1 MNGGNTLA
9 FRADGKRV
17 KNGDPM
23 YTVAPFIMDKRYDAM
38 NMITVDIPLAP
49 VKQYIN
55 EKRKEGIRLSR
66 MGLLT
71 AAYIRTVYEF
81 PLLNHFI
88 VNKRIYKRNEFP
100 VAMVVL
106 RDLKSQQATM
116 SKVNFE
122 LDDTVFE
129 VERKLNEY
137 VEKNKEVT
145 SENNTDKMIK
155 FLLSVPGLLSFG
167 VSVIKFLDKHGLLP
181 KFIIDLSPFH
191 AALTITNLASIRT
204 NHIYH
209 HLYEFGTTSVFIA
222 MGNSRE
228 IPKKRGDEVVLERCM
243 PLGVVMDERICSG
256 SYFAMAFRKFKSY
269 LENPALLEV
278 KPENSEK

>member
-100 VAMVVL
+100 VAMVV
-106 RDLKSQQATM
+106 SVAIIFVATI
-116 SKVNFE
+116 
-122 LDDTVFE
+122 TVIW
-129 VERKLNEY
+129 
-137 VEKNKEVT
+137 
-145 SENNTDKMIK
+145 NN
-155 FLLSVPGLLSFG
+155 
-167 VSVIKFLDKHGLLP
+167 LP
-181 KFIIDLSPFH
+181 KE
-191 AALTITNLASIRT
+191 A
-204 NHIYH
+204 
-209 HLYEFGTTSVFIA
+209 
-222 MGNSRE
+222 
-228 IPKKRGDEVVLERCM
+228 
-243 PLGVVMDERICSG
+243 
-256 SYFAMAFRKFKSY
+256 
-269 LENPALLEV
+269 
-278 KPENSEK
+278 

>member
-167 VSVIKFLDKHGLLP
+167 VGVIKFLDKHGLLP

-269 LENPALLEV
+269 LENPVLLEV

>member
-1 MNGGNTLA
+1 MA

-269 LENPALLEV
+269 LENPVLLEV